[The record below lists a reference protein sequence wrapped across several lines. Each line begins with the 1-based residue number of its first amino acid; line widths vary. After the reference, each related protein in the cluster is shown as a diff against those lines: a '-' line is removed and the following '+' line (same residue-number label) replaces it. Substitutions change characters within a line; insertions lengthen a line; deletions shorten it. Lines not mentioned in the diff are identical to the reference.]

1 MRRPR
6 LERLQE
12 SLYRR
17 SIGGIRDLKDGRF
30 KVVSAATTCD
40 QQWPKQPNMEFLGL
54 EPWVRCCT
62 LTKSCG
68 PVDRSEVDSL
78 APSNRIVLYT
88 QAFPLPCWIARPS
101 QWMLHVLNP
110 PALGRRRVLPMW
122 LVCLSYVESIC
133 NKKSVSGASFC
144 LV

>member
-78 APSNRIVLYT
+78 APFKPSRPLHTGISTSMLDSSTFTMDAACTESAGPWAPACFTNVACMLKLCRIY
-88 QAFPLPCWIARPS
+88 
-101 QWMLHVLNP
+101 M
-110 PALGRRRVLPMW
+110 
-122 LVCLSYVESIC
+122 
-133 NKKSVSGASFC
+133 
-144 LV
+144 